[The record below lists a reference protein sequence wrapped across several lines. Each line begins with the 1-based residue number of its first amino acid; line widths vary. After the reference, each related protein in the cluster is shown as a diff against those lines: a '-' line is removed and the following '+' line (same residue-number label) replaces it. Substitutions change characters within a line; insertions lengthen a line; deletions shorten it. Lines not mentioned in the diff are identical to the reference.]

1 MNENNQSS
9 PKKEYSEEYIQ
20 YLLKKWAPVLNK
32 SAETDEERLN
42 KAIIIE
48 SQEKSHIIEN

>member
-32 SAETDEERLN
+32 SAET
-42 KAIIIE
+42 E